1 MLVGVLIIVPL
12 INHDFYGSAVM
23 IGNTANNNEAPKKLI
38 APENKLPQ
46 YFIFWAVELPSL
58 SLNLNNKLI
67 TKHINPP

>member
-1 MLVGVLIIVPL
+1 
-12 INHDFYGSAVM
+12 M